1 MDRSRVCWSVLFTG
15 LLRAAYGQEGCS
27 STLIFA
33 SDTQEPMRVERLL
46 LHEAGN
52 KTATRA
58 LFKDMLAQEPTAL
71 FLLGDVVNMGHR
83 AKRWSFI
90 DSALALASERGFDT
104 HAVLGNH
111 ELMGRAAKGERNFQQ
126 RFPGHVRT
134 GYLVV
139 KDSIA
144 VLLLNSNFSKLS
156 RAEIAV
162 QDLWYQQALA
172 QVDSLPGVRA
182 AIVCCHHSPY
192 SYSKMVGSS
201 APVQEHFVEPFLKAR
216 KTALFISGH
225 AHLFQHFSAEGKH
238 FFVIGGGGGL
248 HHPFRKN
255 TGPQVCLEPD
265 YDPLFHYLTVRLCQ
279 GTLQLISHR
288 LNDGMS
294 GFDAG
299 CDYRIELP
307 SGAAPVPIGGRY

>member
-1 MDRSRVCWSVLFTG
+1 MYGSRASWSVLFAV
-15 LLRAAYGQEGCS
+15 LLRAALGQEGCS

-46 LHEAGN
+46 LHEDGN
-52 KTATRA
+52 KAATRA
-58 LFKDMLAQEPTAL
+58 LFKDMLSQEPTAL

-83 AKRWSFI
+83 ARRWAFI

-104 HAVLGNH
+104 HAILGNH

-134 GYLVV
+134 GYMVV
-139 KDSIA
+139 KDSLA

-156 RAEIAV
+156 RADIAA
-162 QDLWYQQALA
+162 QDLWYQRALA

-192 SYSKMVGSS
+192 SYSRMVGSS
-201 APVQEHFVEPFLKAR
+201 EPVQKHFVAPFLKAR
-216 KTALFISGH
+216 KTALFLSGH
-225 AHLFQHFSAEGKH
+225 AHLYQHFSEEGKH

-265 YDPLFHYLTVRLCQ
+265 YDPLFHYLTVRLCH
-279 GTLQLISHR
+279 GALQLISRR
-288 LNDGMS
+288 LNDDMS

-299 CDYRIELP
+299 RDYVVELP
-307 SGAAPVPIGGRY
+307 TGAVAVPTEGRP